1 MGEARL
7 TYIDPT
13 TPPEQWKFEREFS
26 KNLRLYGAETI
37 VSQLLRKD
45 PTGKDWS
52 LSTVYIEFENNSGA
66 AVSVPTPAADEGL
79 SYYQS
84 LASSPKRD
92 YLRVPVIATI
102 VESSDETLYPGGN
115 IVRYL
120 AHTSGTTGVN
130 GKAFSAAQQSRVY
143 GAALVA
149 TPVEGDHS
157 QDVVYSRVYY
167 SSSSDQFIKTAT
179 TQIAMEYRDTR
190 E

>member
-7 TYIDPT
+7 TLIDPT
-13 TPPEQWKFEREFS
+13 TPPELWVFERGFS

-37 VSQLLRKD
+37 ISQLLRRD
-45 PTGKDWS
+45 PTGKPWY
-52 LSTVYIEFENNSGA
+52 LSTVYIEFENNGGA
-66 AVSVPTPAADEGL
+66 AVTVPTPTEDSGI
-79 SYYQS
+79 SYYDS
-84 LASSPKRD
+84 LALSSTRD

-102 VESSDETLYPGGN
+102 LESSDEDLYPGGN

-120 AHTSGTTGVN
+120 AHTSGTAGVN
-130 GKAFSAAQQSRVY
+130 GKPFSSAQQSRVY
-143 GAALVA
+143 GAAMVA
-149 TPVEGDHS
+149 TPVDGDHT

-167 SSSSDQFIKTAT
+167 NSPSDQFIKTAT